1 MSEAVDMRGGD
12 SAVVPAETG
21 ARNMVSTVRKF
32 FAEPSVQRSIPTAAA
47 VIVVFLG
54 LLAYL
59 LLQQPERTTLYASLP
74 ENEKARIVDALK
86 NANIDVAL
94 DPSSGEVLVPT
105 GDFHRSRILLA
116 AQGLPAS
123 TPDGYKQLDDMPMGT
138 SRSVENM
145 RLKHSQEIELAR
157 SISEIDSIVSTRVHL
172 AIPEKS
178 VFVRNNPEP
187 TASVMVQMA
196 NGRVLGR
203 QQVDAI
209 VHLVSS
215 SVPGMPKQNVTI
227 IDQNGSLL
235 SQGTADAA
243 GRLSDSEL
251 EYRMR
256 LENIY
261 RMRIVSL
268 VTPIVGA
275 GNVNAQVNIDIDFT
289 RSELT
294 EEKVDP
300 QGNALRSEQ
309 VSSDET
315 TERRARGIPGAVANT
330 PPSEVELAEIEE
342 QAEGADGPSTRTR
355 STNEVRNY
363 EISRVVSTTQN
374 PSNQI
379 ARVFASVLVRDGEVL
394 NPETGQMETEPLSKE
409 KLDEIREL
417 VRNAIGI
424 DDARGDNLAVSSAPF
439 VATVEGE
446 RVEWFEQPWFKEV
459 SQQITTILILAIV
472 ALGVIRPLLNRIL
485 VPVSPGDPGLVIVGQ
500 SEDEEADA
508 VEVSEGESLEE
519 IKAKLRPKKQSISA
533 DLLDTA
539 NTYDDKVAVIRMI
552 VGEEAGRVSNVFKS
566 MMREEVSSE

>member
-1 MSEAVDMRGGD
+1 MSETVDMRGGEN
-12 SAVVPAETG
+12 AVVTKESGT
-21 ARNMVSTVRKF
+21 RNMVSTVRKF

-47 VIVVFLG
+47 ALVVFFG
-54 LLAYL
+54 LMAYL
-59 LLQQPERTTLYASLP
+59 FLQQPERTTLYASLP

-86 NANIDVAL
+86 NANVDVAL

-105 GDFHRSRILLA
+105 NDFHRSRILLA

-123 TPDGYKQLDDMPMGT
+123 MPDGYKQLDDMPMGT

-227 IDQNGSLL
+227 IDQNGTLL
-235 SQGTADAA
+235 SQGNSDLA

-261 RMRIVSL
+261 RTRIVSL

-275 GNVNAQVNIDIDFT
+275 GNVNAQVNLDIDFT

-309 VSSDET
+309 LSSDES
-315 TERRARGIPGAVANT
+315 TERRARGVPGAVANT
-330 PPSEVELAEIEE
+330 PPSEAELAQIEE
-342 QAEGADGPSTRTR
+342 QQEGGDGPSTR
-355 STNEVRNY
+355 SKSVNEVRNY
-363 EISRVVSTTQN
+363 EVSRVISTTHN
-374 PSNQI
+374 PSNKI
-379 ARVFASVLVRDGEVL
+379 ARVFASVLVRDSQAV
-394 NPETGQMETEPLSKE
+394 NPETGLMETEPLAQE

-424 DDARGDNLAVSSAPF
+424 DDERGDNLTISSAPF
-439 VATVEGE
+439 VAAVEGE
-446 RVEWFEQPWFKEV
+446 RVEWYEQPWFNEV
-459 SQQITTILILAIV
+459 SQQISTILILAIV

-485 VPVSPGDPGLVIVGQ
+485 VPVSTGDPGLVVVGEQ
-500 SEDEEADA
+500 KEESES
-508 VEVSEGESLEE
+508 VEVSEGESLED
-519 IKAKLRPKKQSISA
+519 IKAKLKPKKQSISA
-533 DLLDTA
+533 DMLDTA
-539 NTYDDKVAVIRMI
+539 NTYDDKVAVIRLI
-552 VGEEAGRVSNVFKS
+552 VGEESGRVSNVFRS
-566 MMREEVSSE
+566 MMRSEVSSE

>member
-1 MSEAVDMRGGD
+1 MSETVDMRSGEN
-12 SAVVPAETG
+12 AVVTAEGG
-21 ARNMVSTVRKF
+21 ARNMLSTVRKF

-47 VIVVFLG
+47 ALVVFFG
-54 LLAYL
+54 LMAYL
-59 LLQQPERTTLYASLP
+59 FLQQPERTTLYASLP

-86 NANIDVAL
+86 NASVDVAL

-105 GDFHRSRILLA
+105 NDFHRSRILLA

-123 TPDGYKQLDDMPMGT
+123 MPDGYKQLEDMPMGT

-145 RLKHSQEIELAR
+145 RLKQSQEIELAR
-157 SISEIDSIVSTRVHL
+157 SITEIESIVSTRVHL

-178 VFVRNNPEP
+178 VFVRSNPEP

-235 SQGTADAA
+235 SQGNSDVA

-275 GNVNAQVNIDIDFT
+275 GNVNAQVNLDIDFT

-309 VSSDET
+309 LSSDES

-330 PPSEVELAEIEE
+330 PPSETELADIQE
-342 QAEGADGPSTRTR
+342 QQEGGDGPSTRTK

-363 EISRVVSTTQN
+363 EVSRVISTTQN

-379 ARVFASVLVRDGEVL
+379 ARVFASVLVSDQEIV
-394 NPETGQMETEPLSKE
+394 NPETGVAETQPLPQE

-424 DDARGDNLAVSSAPF
+424 DDERGDNLTVSSAPF
-439 VATVEGE
+439 VGAVAGE
-446 RVEWFEQPWFKEV
+446 RVEWYEQPWFEDV
-459 SQQITTILILAIV
+459 SQQIFTILTLAIV

-485 VPVSPGDPGLVIVGQ
+485 VPVSAGEPGLMVVGEPQ
-500 SEDEEADA
+500 DESES
-508 VEVSEGESLEE
+508 VEVSEGESLED
-519 IKAKLRPKKQSISA
+519 IKAKLKPKKQSISA
-533 DLLDTA
+533 DMLDTA
-539 NTYDDKVAVIRMI
+539 NSYDDKVAVIRLI
-552 VGEEAGRVSNVFKS
+552 VGEESGRVSNVFRA
-566 MMREEVSSE
+566 MMRSETTNE

>member
-1 MSEAVDMRGGD
+1 MSETVDMRG
-12 SAVVPAETG
+12 SENAVVAADGG
-21 ARNMVSTVRKF
+21 ARNMLSTVRKF

-47 VIVVFLG
+47 ALVVFFG
-54 LLAYL
+54 LMAYL
-59 LLQQPERTTLYASLP
+59 FLQQPERTTLYASLP

-86 NANIDVAL
+86 NANVDVAL

-105 GDFHRSRILLA
+105 NDFHRSRILLA

-123 TPDGYKQLDDMPMGT
+123 MPDGYKQLEDMPMGT

-235 SQGTADAA
+235 SQGNSGVA

-275 GNVNAQVNIDIDFT
+275 GNVNAQVNLDIDFT

-309 VSSDET
+309 LSSDET

-330 PPSEVELAEIEE
+330 PPSETELAQIEE
-342 QAEGADGPSTRTR
+342 QQEGADGPSTRTK
-355 STNEVRNY
+355 SSNEVRNY
-363 EISRVVSTTQN
+363 EVSRVISTTQN
-374 PSNQI
+374 PSSQI
-379 ARVFASVLVRDGEVL
+379 ARVFASVLVSDQEIV
-394 NPETGQMETEPLSKE
+394 NPETGVTETQPLPQE

-424 DDARGDNLAVSSAPF
+424 DDERGDNLTVSSAPF
-439 VATVEGE
+439 VGAVVGE
-446 RVEWFEQPWFKEV
+446 RVEWYEQPWFEDV
-459 SQQITTILILAIV
+459 SQQIFTILTLAIV

-485 VPVSPGDPGLVIVGQ
+485 VPVSAGEPGLMVVGEP
-500 SEDEEADA
+500 EDESES
-508 VEVSEGESLEE
+508 VEVSEGESLED
-519 IKAKLRPKKQSISA
+519 IKAKLKPKKQSISA
-533 DLLDTA
+533 DMLDTA
-539 NTYDDKVAVIRMI
+539 NSYDDKVAVIRLI
-552 VGEEAGRVSNVFKS
+552 VGEESGRVSNVFRA
-566 MMREEVSSE
+566 MMQSDTNNE

>member
-1 MSEAVDMRGGD
+1 M
-12 SAVVPAETG
+12 
-21 ARNMVSTVRKF
+21 
-32 FAEPSVQRSIPTAAA
+32 PT
-47 VIVVFLG
+47 
-54 LLAYL
+54 
-59 LLQQPERTTLYASLP
+59 
-74 ENEKARIVDALK
+74 N
-86 NANIDVAL
+86 
-94 DPSSGEVLVPT
+94 
-105 GDFHRSRILLA
+105 DFHRSRILLA

-123 TPDGYKQLDDMPMGT
+123 MPDGYKQLEDMPMGT

-157 SISEIDSIVSTRVHL
+157 SISEIGSIVSTRVHL

-235 SQGTADAA
+235 SQGSSDVA

-275 GNVNAQVNIDIDFT
+275 GNVNAQVNLDIDFT

-309 VSSDET
+309 LSSDET
-315 TERRARGIPGAVANT
+315 TERRARGSRRGCQYAAVGNRIGRN
-330 PPSEVELAEIEE
+330 SG
-342 QAEGADGPSTRTR
+342 QQEGGDGPSTRSK

-363 EISRVVSTTQN
+363 EVSRVISTTQN
-374 PSNQI
+374 PFQSDCAGLCI
-379 ARVFASVLVRDGEVL
+379 GSGE
-394 NPETGQMETEPLSKE
+394 
-409 KLDEIREL
+409 
-417 VRNAIGI
+417 
-424 DDARGDNLAVSSAPF
+424 
-439 VATVEGE
+439 
-446 RVEWFEQPWFKEV
+446 
-459 SQQITTILILAIV
+459 
-472 ALGVIRPLLNRIL
+472 
-485 VPVSPGDPGLVIVGQ
+485 
-500 SEDEEADA
+500 
-508 VEVSEGESLEE
+508 
-519 IKAKLRPKKQSISA
+519 
-533 DLLDTA
+533 
-539 NTYDDKVAVIRMI
+539 
-552 VGEEAGRVSNVFKS
+552 
-566 MMREEVSSE
+566 

>member
-1 MSEAVDMRGGD
+1 MSETVDMRGGEN
-12 SAVVPAETG
+12 AVVTTESGT
-21 ARNMVSTVRKF
+21 RNMVSTVRKF

-47 VIVVFLG
+47 ALVVFFG
-54 LLAYL
+54 LMAYL
-59 LLQQPERTTLYASLP
+59 FLQQPERTTLYASLP
-74 ENEKARIVDALK
+74 ESEKARIVDALK
-86 NANIDVAL
+86 NANVDVAL

-105 GDFHRSRILLA
+105 NDFHRSRILLA

-123 TPDGYKQLDDMPMGT
+123 MPDGYKQLDDMPMGT

-227 IDQNGSLL
+227 IDQNGTLL
-235 SQGTADAA
+235 SQGSSDLA

-261 RMRIVSL
+261 RTRIVSL

-275 GNVNAQVNIDIDFT
+275 GNVNAQVNLDIDFT

-309 VSSDET
+309 LSSDET
-315 TERRARGIPGAVANT
+315 TERRARGVPGAVANT
-330 PPSEVELAEIEE
+330 PPSEAELAQIEE
-342 QAEGADGPSTRTR
+342 QQEGGDGPSTR
-355 STNEVRNY
+355 SKSVNEVRNY
-363 EISRVVSTTQN
+363 EVSRVISTTQN

-379 ARVFASVLVRDGEVL
+379 ARVFASVLVRDSEAV
-394 NPETGQMETEPLSKE
+394 NPETGLMETEPLAQE

-424 DDARGDNLAVSSAPF
+424 DDERGDNLTVSSAPF
-439 VATVEGE
+439 VAAVEGE
-446 RVEWFEQPWFKEV
+446 RVEWYEQPWFNEV
-459 SQQITTILILAIV
+459 TQQISTILILAIV

-485 VPVSPGDPGLVIVGQ
+485 VPVSAGDPGLVVVGEQ
-500 SEDEEADA
+500 QDESES
-508 VEVSEGESLEE
+508 VEVNEGESLED
-519 IKAKLRPKKQSISA
+519 IKAKLKPKKQSISA
-533 DLLDTA
+533 DMLDTA
-539 NTYDDKVAVIRMI
+539 NTYDDKVAIIRLI
-552 VGEEAGRVSNVFKS
+552 VGEESGRVSNVFRS
-566 MMREEVSSE
+566 MMRSEVSSE

>member
-1 MSEAVDMRGGD
+1 MSETVDMRSGEN
-12 SAVVPAETG
+12 AVVTAEGG
-21 ARNMVSTVRKF
+21 ARNMLSTVRKF

-47 VIVVFLG
+47 ALVVFFG
-54 LLAYL
+54 LMAYL
-59 LLQQPERTTLYASLP
+59 FLQQPERTTLYASLP

-86 NANIDVAL
+86 NASVDVAL

-105 GDFHRSRILLA
+105 NDFHRSRILLA

-123 TPDGYKQLDDMPMGT
+123 MPDGYKQLEDMPMGT

-145 RLKHSQEIELAR
+145 RLKQSQEIELAR
-157 SISEIDSIVSTRVHL
+157 SITEIDSIVSTRVHL

-178 VFVRNNPEP
+178 VFVRSNPEP

-235 SQGTADAA
+235 SQGNSDVA

-275 GNVNAQVNIDIDFT
+275 GNVNAQVNLDIDFT

-309 VSSDET
+309 LSSDES

-330 PPSEVELAEIEE
+330 PPSETELADIQE
-342 QAEGADGPSTRTR
+342 QQEGGDGPSTRTK

-363 EISRVVSTTQN
+363 EVSRVISTTQN

-379 ARVFASVLVRDGEVL
+379 ARVFASVLVSDQEIV
-394 NPETGQMETEPLSKE
+394 NPETGAAETQPLPQE

-424 DDARGDNLAVSSAPF
+424 DDERGDNLTVSSAPF
-439 VATVEGE
+439 VGAVAGE
-446 RVEWFEQPWFKEV
+446 RVEWYEQPWFEDV
-459 SQQITTILILAIV
+459 SQQIFTILTLAIV

-485 VPVSPGDPGLVIVGQ
+485 VPVSAGEPGLMVVGEPQ
-500 SEDEEADA
+500 DESES
-508 VEVSEGESLEE
+508 VEVSEGESLED
-519 IKAKLRPKKQSISA
+519 IKAKLKPKKQSISA
-533 DLLDTA
+533 DMLDTA
-539 NTYDDKVAVIRMI
+539 NSYDDKVAVIRLI
-552 VGEEAGRVSNVFKS
+552 VGEESGRVSNVFRA
-566 MMREEVSSE
+566 MMRSETTNE

>member
-1 MSEAVDMRGGD
+1 MSETVDMRGGEN
-12 SAVVPAETG
+12 AVVTAEGG
-21 ARNMVSTVRKF
+21 ARNMLSTVRKF

-47 VIVVFLG
+47 ALLVFFG
-54 LLAYL
+54 LMAYL
-59 LLQQPERTTLYASLP
+59 FLQQPERTTLYASLP

-86 NANIDVAL
+86 NANVDVAL

-105 GDFHRSRILLA
+105 NDFHRSRILLA

-123 TPDGYKQLDDMPMGT
+123 MPDGYKQLEDMPMGT

-235 SQGTADAA
+235 SQGNSDVA

-275 GNVNAQVNIDIDFT
+275 GNVNAQVNLDIDFT

-309 VSSDET
+309 LSSDET

-330 PPSEVELAEIEE
+330 PPSETELAQIEE
-342 QAEGADGPSTRTR
+342 QQEGADGPSTRTK
-355 STNEVRNY
+355 SSNEVRNY
-363 EISRVVSTTQN
+363 EVSRVISTTQN

-379 ARVFASVLVRDGEVL
+379 ARVFASVLVSDQEIV
-394 NPETGQMETEPLSKE
+394 NPETGVTETQPLPQE

-424 DDARGDNLAVSSAPF
+424 DDERGDNLTVSSAPF
-439 VATVEGE
+439 VGAVVGE
-446 RVEWFEQPWFKEV
+446 RVEWYEQPWFEDV
-459 SQQITTILILAIV
+459 SQQIFTILTLAIV

-485 VPVSPGDPGLVIVGQ
+485 VPVSAGEPGLMVVGEP
-500 SEDEEADA
+500 EDESES
-508 VEVSEGESLEE
+508 VEVSEGESLED
-519 IKAKLRPKKQSISA
+519 IKAKLKPKKQSISA
-533 DLLDTA
+533 DMLDTA
-539 NTYDDKVAVIRMI
+539 NSYDDKVAVIRLI
-552 VGEEAGRVSNVFKS
+552 VGEESGRVSNVFRA
-566 MMREEVSSE
+566 MMQSDANNE

>member
-1 MSEAVDMRGGD
+1 MSETVDMRRGEN
-12 SAVVPAETG
+12 AVVTAEGG
-21 ARNMVSTVRKF
+21 ARNMLSTVRKF

-47 VIVVFLG
+47 ALVVFFG
-54 LLAYL
+54 LMAYL
-59 LLQQPERTTLYASLP
+59 FLQQPERTTLYASLP

-86 NANIDVAL
+86 NANVDVAL

-105 GDFHRSRILLA
+105 NDFHRSRILLA

-123 TPDGYKQLDDMPMGT
+123 MPDGYKQLEDMPMGT

-145 RLKHSQEIELAR
+145 RLKQSQEIELAR
-157 SISEIDSIVSTRVHL
+157 SITEIESIVSTRVHL

-178 VFVRNNPEP
+178 VFVRSNPEP

-235 SQGTADAA
+235 SQGNSDVA

-275 GNVNAQVNIDIDFT
+275 GNVNAQVNLDIDFT

-309 VSSDET
+309 LSSDET
-315 TERRARGIPGAVANT
+315 TERRARGVPGAVANT
-330 PPSEVELAEIEE
+330 PPSETELAQIEE
-342 QAEGADGPSTRTR
+342 QQEDSDGPSTLTK

-363 EISRVVSTTQN
+363 EVSRVISTTQN

-379 ARVFASVLVRDGEVL
+379 ARVFASVLVSDQEIV
-394 NPETGQMETEPLSKE
+394 NPETGVTETQPLPQE

-424 DDARGDNLAVSSAPF
+424 DDERGDNLTVSSAPF
-439 VATVEGE
+439 VDAVVGE
-446 RVEWFEQPWFKEV
+446 RVEWYEQPWFEDV
-459 SQQITTILILAIV
+459 SQQIFTILTLAIV

-485 VPVSPGDPGLVIVGQ
+485 VPVSAGEPGLMVVGEP
-500 SEDEEADA
+500 EDESES
-508 VEVSEGESLEE
+508 VEVSEGESLED
-519 IKAKLRPKKQSISA
+519 IKAKLKPKKQSISA
-533 DLLDTA
+533 DMLDTA
-539 NTYDDKVAVIRMI
+539 NSYDDKVAVIRLI
-552 VGEEAGRVSNVFKS
+552 VGEESGRVSNVFRA
-566 MMREEVSSE
+566 MMQSETTNE

>member
-1 MSEAVDMRGGD
+1 MSETVDMRGGEN
-12 SAVVPAETG
+12 AVVTAEGG
-21 ARNMVSTVRKF
+21 ARNMLSTVRKF

-47 VIVVFLG
+47 ALLVFFG
-54 LLAYL
+54 LMAYL
-59 LLQQPERTTLYASLP
+59 FLQQPERTTLYASLP

-86 NANIDVAL
+86 NANVDVAL

-105 GDFHRSRILLA
+105 NDFHRSRILLA

-123 TPDGYKQLDDMPMGT
+123 MPDGYKQLEDMPMGT

-235 SQGTADAA
+235 SQGNSDVA

-275 GNVNAQVNIDIDFT
+275 GNVNAQVNLDIDFT

-309 VSSDET
+309 LSSDET
-315 TERRARGIPGAVANT
+315 TERRSRGIPGAVANT
-330 PPSEVELAEIEE
+330 PPSDTELAQIEE
-342 QAEGADGPSTRTR
+342 QQEGGDGPSTRTK

-363 EISRVVSTTQN
+363 EVSRVISTTQN

-379 ARVFASVLVRDGEVL
+379 ARVFASVLVSDQEIV
-394 NPETGQMETEPLSKE
+394 NPETGVTETQPLPQE

-424 DDARGDNLAVSSAPF
+424 DDERGDNLTVSSAPF
-439 VATVEGE
+439 VGAVVGE
-446 RVEWFEQPWFKEV
+446 RVEWYEQPWFEDV
-459 SQQITTILILAIV
+459 SQQIFTILTLAIV

-485 VPVSPGDPGLVIVGQ
+485 VPVSAGEPGLMVVGEP
-500 SEDEEADA
+500 EDESES
-508 VEVSEGESLEE
+508 VEVSEGESLED
-519 IKAKLRPKKQSISA
+519 IKAKLKPKKQSISA
-533 DLLDTA
+533 DMLDTA
-539 NTYDDKVAVIRMI
+539 NSYDDKVAVIRLI
-552 VGEEAGRVSNVFKS
+552 VGEESGRVSNVFRA
-566 MMREEVSSE
+566 MMQSETTNE

>member
-1 MSEAVDMRGGD
+1 MSETVDMRGGEN
-12 SAVVPAETG
+12 AVVTAEGG
-21 ARNMVSTVRKF
+21 ARNMLSTVRKF

-47 VIVVFLG
+47 ALLVFFG
-54 LLAYL
+54 LMAYL
-59 LLQQPERTTLYASLP
+59 FLQQPERTTLYASLP

-86 NANIDVAL
+86 NANVDVAL

-105 GDFHRSRILLA
+105 NDFHRSRILLA

-123 TPDGYKQLDDMPMGT
+123 MPDGYKQLEDMPMGT

-235 SQGTADAA
+235 SQGNSDVA

-275 GNVNAQVNIDIDFT
+275 GNVNAQVNLDIDFT

-309 VSSDET
+309 LSSDET

-330 PPSEVELAEIEE
+330 PPSETELAQIEE
-342 QAEGADGPSTRTR
+342 QQEGGDGPSTRTK

-363 EISRVVSTTQN
+363 EVSRVISTTQN

-379 ARVFASVLVRDGEVL
+379 ARVFASVLVSDQEIV
-394 NPETGQMETEPLSKE
+394 NPETGVTETQPLPQE

-424 DDARGDNLAVSSAPF
+424 DDERGDNLTVSSAPF
-439 VATVEGE
+439 VGAVVGE
-446 RVEWFEQPWFKEV
+446 RVEWYEQPWFEDV
-459 SQQITTILILAIV
+459 SQQIFTILTLAIV

-485 VPVSPGDPGLVIVGQ
+485 VPVSAGEPGLMVVGEP
-500 SEDEEADA
+500 EDESES
-508 VEVSEGESLEE
+508 VEVSEGESLED
-519 IKAKLRPKKQSISA
+519 IKAKLKPKKQSISA
-533 DLLDTA
+533 DMLDTA
-539 NTYDDKVAVIRMI
+539 NSYDDKVAVIRLI
-552 VGEEAGRVSNVFKS
+552 VGEESGRVSNVFRA
-566 MMREEVSSE
+566 MMQSETTNE

>member
-1 MSEAVDMRGGD
+1 MSETVDMRG
-12 SAVVPAETG
+12 SENAVVAADGG
-21 ARNMVSTVRKF
+21 ARNMLSTVRKF

-47 VIVVFLG
+47 ALVVFFG
-54 LLAYL
+54 LMAYL
-59 LLQQPERTTLYASLP
+59 FLQQPERTTLYASLP

-86 NANIDVAL
+86 NANVDVAL

-105 GDFHRSRILLA
+105 NDFHRSRILLA

-123 TPDGYKQLDDMPMGT
+123 MPDGYKQLEDMPMGT

-235 SQGTADAA
+235 SQGNSGVA

-275 GNVNAQVNIDIDFT
+275 GNVNAQVNLDIDFT

-309 VSSDET
+309 LSSDET

-330 PPSEVELAEIEE
+330 PPSETELAQIEE
-342 QAEGADGPSTRTR
+342 QQEGADGPSTRTK
-355 STNEVRNY
+355 SSNEVRNY
-363 EISRVVSTTQN
+363 EVSRVISTTQN
-374 PSNQI
+374 PSSQI
-379 ARVFASVLVRDGEVL
+379 ARVFASVLVSDQEIV
-394 NPETGQMETEPLSKE
+394 NPETGVTETQPLPQE

-424 DDARGDNLAVSSAPF
+424 DDERGDNLTVSSAPF
-439 VATVEGE
+439 VGAVVGE
-446 RVEWFEQPWFKEV
+446 RVEWYEQPWFEDV
-459 SQQITTILILAIV
+459 SQQIFTILTLAIV

-485 VPVSPGDPGLVIVGQ
+485 VPVSAGEPGLMVVGEP
-500 SEDEEADA
+500 EDESES
-508 VEVSEGESLEE
+508 VEVSEGESLED
-519 IKAKLRPKKQSISA
+519 IKAKLKPKKQSISA
-533 DLLDTA
+533 DMLDTA
-539 NTYDDKVAVIRMI
+539 NSYDDKVAVIRLI
-552 VGEEAGRVSNVFKS
+552 VGEESGRVSNVFRA
-566 MMREEVSSE
+566 MMQSDANNE

>member
-1 MSEAVDMRGGD
+1 MSETVDMRSGEN
-12 SAVVPAETG
+12 AVVTAAGG
-21 ARNMVSTVRKF
+21 ARNMLSTVRKF

-47 VIVVFLG
+47 ALAVFFG
-54 LLAYL
+54 LMAYL
-59 LLQQPERTTLYASLP
+59 FLQQPERTTLYASLP

-86 NANIDVAL
+86 NASVDVAL

-105 GDFHRSRILLA
+105 NDFHRSRILLA

-123 TPDGYKQLDDMPMGT
+123 IPDGYKQLEDMPMGT

-145 RLKHSQEIELAR
+145 RLKQSQEIELAR
-157 SISEIDSIVSTRVHL
+157 SITEIDSIVSTRVHL

-178 VFVRNNPEP
+178 VFVRSNPEP

-235 SQGTADAA
+235 SQGNSDVA
-243 GRLSDSEL
+243 GRLSDGEL

-275 GNVNAQVNIDIDFT
+275 GNVNAQVNLDIDFT

-309 VSSDET
+309 LSSDET

-330 PPSEVELAEIEE
+330 PPSETELADIQE
-342 QAEGADGPSTRTR
+342 QQEGGDGPSARTK

-363 EISRVVSTTQN
+363 EVSRVISTTQN

-379 ARVFASVLVRDGEVL
+379 ARVFASVLVSDQEIV
-394 NPETGQMETEPLSKE
+394 NPETGVTETQPLPQE

-424 DDARGDNLAVSSAPF
+424 DDERGDNLTVSSAPF
-439 VATVEGE
+439 VGAVAGE
-446 RVEWFEQPWFKEV
+446 RVEWYEQPWFEDV
-459 SQQITTILILAIV
+459 SQQIFTILTLAIV

-485 VPVSPGDPGLVIVGQ
+485 VPVSAGEPGLMVVGEP
-500 SEDEEADA
+500 EDESES
-508 VEVSEGESLEE
+508 VEVSEGESLED
-519 IKAKLRPKKQSISA
+519 IKAKLKPKKQSISA
-533 DLLDTA
+533 DMLDTA
-539 NTYDDKVAVIRMI
+539 NSYDDKVAVIRLI
-552 VGEEAGRVSNVFKS
+552 VGEESGRVSNVFRA
-566 MMREEVSSE
+566 MMRSETTNE

>member
-1 MSEAVDMRGGD
+1 MSETVDMRGGEN
-12 SAVVPAETG
+12 AVVTTESGT
-21 ARNMVSTVRKF
+21 RNMVSTVRKF

-47 VIVVFLG
+47 ALVVFFG
-54 LLAYL
+54 LMAYL
-59 LLQQPERTTLYASLP
+59 FLQQPDRTTLYASLP
-74 ENEKARIVDALK
+74 ESEKARIVDALK
-86 NANIDVAL
+86 NANVDVAL

-105 GDFHRSRILLA
+105 NDFHRSRILLA

-123 TPDGYKQLDDMPMGT
+123 MPDGYKQLDDMPMGT

-227 IDQNGSLL
+227 IDQNGTLL
-235 SQGTADAA
+235 SQGSSDLA

-261 RMRIVSL
+261 RTRIVSL

-275 GNVNAQVNIDIDFT
+275 GNVNAQVNLDIDFT

-300 QGNALRSEQ
+300 QGNVLRSEQ
-309 VSSDET
+309 LSSDET
-315 TERRARGIPGAVANT
+315 TERRARGVPGAVANT
-330 PPSEVELAEIEE
+330 PPSEAELAQIEE
-342 QAEGADGPSTRTR
+342 QQEGGDGPSTR
-355 STNEVRNY
+355 SKSVNEVRNY
-363 EISRVVSTTQN
+363 EVSRVISTTQN

-379 ARVFASVLVRDGEVL
+379 ARVFASVLVRDSEAV
-394 NPETGQMETEPLSKE
+394 NPETGLMETEPLAQE

-424 DDARGDNLAVSSAPF
+424 DDERGDNLTVSSAPF
-439 VATVEGE
+439 VAAVEGE
-446 RVEWFEQPWFKEV
+446 RVEWYEQPWFNEV
-459 SQQITTILILAIV
+459 SQQISTILILAIV

-485 VPVSPGDPGLVIVGQ
+485 VPVSAGDPGLVVVGEQ
-500 SEDEEADA
+500 QDESES
-508 VEVSEGESLEE
+508 VEVNEGESLED
-519 IKAKLRPKKQSISA
+519 IKAKLKPKKQSISA
-533 DLLDTA
+533 DMLDTA
-539 NTYDDKVAVIRMI
+539 NTYDDKVAIIRLI
-552 VGEEAGRVSNVFKS
+552 VGEESGRVSNVFRS
-566 MMREEVSSE
+566 MMRSEVTSE

>member
-1 MSEAVDMRGGD
+1 MSETVDMRSGEN
-12 SAVVPAETG
+12 AVVTAEGG
-21 ARNMVSTVRKF
+21 ARNMLSTVRKF
-32 FAEPSVQRSIPTAAA
+32 FDEPSVQRSIPTAAA
-47 VIVVFLG
+47 ALVVFFG
-54 LLAYL
+54 LMAYL
-59 LLQQPERTTLYASLP
+59 FLQQPERTTLYASLP

-86 NANIDVAL
+86 NASVDVAL

-105 GDFHRSRILLA
+105 NDFHRSRILLA

-123 TPDGYKQLDDMPMGT
+123 MPDGYKQLEDMPMGT

-145 RLKHSQEIELAR
+145 RLKQSQEIELAR
-157 SISEIDSIVSTRVHL
+157 SITEIDSIVSTRVHL

-178 VFVRNNPEP
+178 VFVRSNPEP

-235 SQGTADAA
+235 SQGNSDVA

-275 GNVNAQVNIDIDFT
+275 GNVNAQVNLDIDFT

-309 VSSDET
+309 LSSDET

-330 PPSEVELAEIEE
+330 PPSETELADIQE
-342 QAEGADGPSTRTR
+342 QQEGGDGPSTRTK

-363 EISRVVSTTQN
+363 EVSRVISTTQN

-379 ARVFASVLVRDGEVL
+379 ARVFASVLVSDQEIV
-394 NPETGQMETEPLSKE
+394 NPETGLAETQPLPQE

-424 DDARGDNLAVSSAPF
+424 DDERGDNLTVSSAPF
-439 VATVEGE
+439 VGAVAGE
-446 RVEWFEQPWFKEV
+446 RVEWYEQPWFEDV
-459 SQQITTILILAIV
+459 SQQIFTILTLAIV

-485 VPVSPGDPGLVIVGQ
+485 VPVSAGEPGLMVVGEPQ
-500 SEDEEADA
+500 DESES
-508 VEVSEGESLEE
+508 VEVSEGESLED
-519 IKAKLRPKKQSISA
+519 IKAKLKPKKQSISA
-533 DLLDTA
+533 DMLDTA
-539 NTYDDKVAVIRMI
+539 NSYDDKVAVIRLI
-552 VGEEAGRVSNVFKS
+552 VGEESGRVSNVFRA
-566 MMREEVSSE
+566 MMRSETTNE

>member
-1 MSEAVDMRGGD
+1 MSETVDMRGGEN
-12 SAVVPAETG
+12 AVVTTESGT
-21 ARNMVSTVRKF
+21 RNMVSTVRKF

-47 VIVVFLG
+47 ALVVFFG
-54 LLAYL
+54 LMAYL
-59 LLQQPERTTLYASLP
+59 FLQQPDRTTLYASLP
-74 ENEKARIVDALK
+74 ESEKARIVDALK
-86 NANIDVAL
+86 NANVDVAL

-105 GDFHRSRILLA
+105 NDFHRSRILLA

-123 TPDGYKQLDDMPMGT
+123 MPDGYKQLDDMPMGT

-227 IDQNGSLL
+227 IDQNGTLL
-235 SQGTADAA
+235 SQGSSDLA

-261 RMRIVSL
+261 RTRIVSL

-275 GNVNAQVNIDIDFT
+275 GNVNAQVNLDIDFT

-309 VSSDET
+309 LSSDET
-315 TERRARGIPGAVANT
+315 TERRARGVPGAVANT
-330 PPSEVELAEIEE
+330 PPSEAELAQIEE
-342 QAEGADGPSTRTR
+342 QQEGGDGPSTR
-355 STNEVRNY
+355 SKSVNEVRNY
-363 EISRVVSTTQN
+363 EVSRVISTTQN

-379 ARVFASVLVRDGEVL
+379 ARVFASVLVRDSEAV
-394 NPETGQMETEPLSKE
+394 NPETGLMETEPLAQE

-424 DDARGDNLAVSSAPF
+424 DDERGDNLTVSSAPF
-439 VATVEGE
+439 VAAVEGE
-446 RVEWFEQPWFKEV
+446 RVEWYEQPWFNEV
-459 SQQITTILILAIV
+459 SQQISTILILAIV

-485 VPVSPGDPGLVIVGQ
+485 VPVSAGDPGLVVVGEQ
-500 SEDEEADA
+500 QDESES
-508 VEVSEGESLEE
+508 VEVNEGESLED
-519 IKAKLRPKKQSISA
+519 IKAKLKPKKQSISA
-533 DLLDTA
+533 DMLDTA
-539 NTYDDKVAVIRMI
+539 NTYDDKVAVIRLI
-552 VGEEAGRVSNVFKS
+552 VGEESGRVSNVFRS
-566 MMREEVSSE
+566 MMRSEVNSE

>member
-1 MSEAVDMRGGD
+1 MSETVDMRGGEN
-12 SAVVPAETG
+12 AVVTTESGT
-21 ARNMVSTVRKF
+21 RNMVSTVRKF

-47 VIVVFLG
+47 ALVVFFG
-54 LLAYL
+54 LMAYL
-59 LLQQPERTTLYASLP
+59 FLQQPDRTTLYASLP
-74 ENEKARIVDALK
+74 ESEKARIVDALK
-86 NANIDVAL
+86 NANVDVAL

-105 GDFHRSRILLA
+105 NDFHRSRILLA

-123 TPDGYKQLDDMPMGT
+123 MPDGYKQLDDMPMGT

-227 IDQNGSLL
+227 IDQNGTLL
-235 SQGTADAA
+235 SQGSSDLA

-261 RMRIVSL
+261 RTRIVSL

-275 GNVNAQVNIDIDFT
+275 GNVNAQVNLDIDFT

-309 VSSDET
+309 LSSDET
-315 TERRARGIPGAVANT
+315 TERRARGVPGAVANT
-330 PPSEVELAEIEE
+330 PPSEAELAQIEE
-342 QAEGADGPSTRTR
+342 QQEGGDGPSTR
-355 STNEVRNY
+355 SKSVNEVRNY
-363 EISRVVSTTQN
+363 EVSRVISTTQN

-379 ARVFASVLVRDGEVL
+379 ARVFASVLVRDSEAV
-394 NPETGQMETEPLSKE
+394 NPETGLMETEPLAQE

-424 DDARGDNLAVSSAPF
+424 DDERGDNLTVSSAPF
-439 VATVEGE
+439 VAAVEGE
-446 RVEWFEQPWFKEV
+446 RVEWYEQPWFNEV
-459 SQQITTILILAIV
+459 TQQISTILILAIV

-485 VPVSPGDPGLVIVGQ
+485 VPVSAGDPGLVVVGEQ
-500 SEDEEADA
+500 QDESES
-508 VEVSEGESLEE
+508 VEVNEGESLED
-519 IKAKLRPKKQSISA
+519 IKAKLKPKKQSISA
-533 DLLDTA
+533 DMLDTA
-539 NTYDDKVAVIRMI
+539 NTYDDKVAIIRLI
-552 VGEEAGRVSNVFKS
+552 VGEESGRVSNVFRS
-566 MMREEVSSE
+566 MMRTEVNSE

>member
-1 MSEAVDMRGGD
+1 MSETVDMRGGEN
-12 SAVVPAETG
+12 AVVTAEGG
-21 ARNMVSTVRKF
+21 ARNMVSTVRRF
-32 FAEPSVQRSIPTAAA
+32 FEEPSVQRSIPTAAA
-47 VIVVFLG
+47 ALVVFFG
-54 LLAYL
+54 LMAYL
-59 LLQQPERTTLYASLP
+59 FLQQPERTTLYASLP

-86 NANIDVAL
+86 NANVDVAL

-105 GDFHRSRILLA
+105 NDFHRSRILLA

-123 TPDGYKQLDDMPMGT
+123 MPDGYKQLEDMPMGT

-157 SISEIDSIVSTRVHL
+157 SISEIGSIVSTRVHL

-235 SQGTADAA
+235 SQGSSDVA

-275 GNVNAQVNIDIDFT
+275 GNVNAQVNLDIDFT

-309 VSSDET
+309 LSSDET
-315 TERRARGIPGAVANT
+315 TERRARGVPGAVANT
-330 PPSEVELAEIEE
+330 PPSETELAET
-342 QAEGADGPSTRTR
+342 QQQEGGDGPSTRSK

-363 EISRVVSTTQN
+363 EVSRVISTTQN

-379 ARVFASVLVRDGEVL
+379 ARVFASVLVSDQEIV
-394 NPETGQMETEPLSKE
+394 NPETGVAETQPLPQE

-424 DDARGDNLAVSSAPF
+424 DDERGDNLTVSSAPF
-439 VATVEGE
+439 VGAVEGE
-446 RVEWFEQPWFKEV
+446 RVEWYEQPWFEDV
-459 SQQITTILILAIV
+459 AQQIFTILTLAIV

-485 VPVSPGDPGLVIVGQ
+485 VPVSAGDPGLMVIGE
-500 SEDEEADA
+500 SEDDESDS
-508 VEVSEGESLEE
+508 VEVSEGESLED
-519 IKAKLRPKKQSISA
+519 IKAKLKPKKQAISA
-533 DLLDTA
+533 DMLDTA
-539 NTYDDKVAVIRMI
+539 NTYDDKVAIIRLI
-552 VGEEAGRVSNVFKS
+552 VGEESGRVSNVFRA
-566 MMREEVSSE
+566 MMQLETNND

>member
-1 MSEAVDMRGGD
+1 
-12 SAVVPAETG
+12 
-21 ARNMVSTVRKF
+21 
-32 FAEPSVQRSIPTAAA
+32 
-47 VIVVFLG
+47 
-54 LLAYL
+54 
-59 LLQQPERTTLYASLP
+59 
-74 ENEKARIVDALK
+74 
-86 NANIDVAL
+86 
-94 DPSSGEVLVPT
+94 
-105 GDFHRSRILLA
+105 
-116 AQGLPAS
+116 
-123 TPDGYKQLDDMPMGT
+123 MGT

-187 TASVMVQMA
+187 TASVMVQMT

-227 IDQNGSLL
+227 IDQNGTLL
-235 SQGTADAA
+235 SQGNSDLA

-261 RMRIVSL
+261 RTRIVSL

-275 GNVNAQVNIDIDFT
+275 GNVNAQVNLDIDFT

-309 VSSDET
+309 LSSDES
-315 TERRARGIPGAVANT
+315 TERRARGVPGAVANT
-330 PPSEVELAEIEE
+330 PPSEAELAQIEE
-342 QAEGADGPSTRTR
+342 QQEGDDGPSTR
-355 STNEVRNY
+355 SKSVNEVRNY
-363 EISRVVSTTQN
+363 EVSRVISTTHN
-374 PSNQI
+374 PSNKI
-379 ARVFASVLVRDGEVL
+379 ARVFASVLVRDSQAV
-394 NPETGQMETEPLSKE
+394 NPETGLMETEPLAQE

-424 DDARGDNLAVSSAPF
+424 DDERGDNLTISSAPF
-439 VATVEGE
+439 VAAVEGE
-446 RVEWFEQPWFKEV
+446 RVEWYEQPWFNEV
-459 SQQITTILILAIV
+459 SQQISTILILAIV

-485 VPVSPGDPGLVIVGQ
+485 VPVSAGDPGLVVVGEQ
-500 SEDEEADA
+500 QEESDS
-508 VEVSEGESLEE
+508 VEVSEGESLED
-519 IKAKLRPKKQSISA
+519 IKAKLKPKKQSISA
-533 DLLDTA
+533 DMLDTA
-539 NTYDDKVAVIRMI
+539 NTYDDKVAVIRLI
-552 VGEEAGRVSNVFKS
+552 VGEESGRVSNVFRS
-566 MMREEVSSE
+566 MMRSEVSSE

>member
-1 MSEAVDMRGGD
+1 MSETVDMRGGEN
-12 SAVVPAETG
+12 AVVATEGG
-21 ARNMVSTVRKF
+21 ARNMLSTVRKF

-47 VIVVFLG
+47 GLVVFFG
-54 LLAYL
+54 LMAYL
-59 LLQQPERTTLYASLP
+59 FLQQPERTTLYASLP

-86 NANIDVAL
+86 NANVDVAL

-105 GDFHRSRILLA
+105 NDFHRSRILLA

-123 TPDGYKQLDDMPMGT
+123 MPDGYKQLEDMPMGT

-235 SQGTADAA
+235 SQGNSGVA

-275 GNVNAQVNIDIDFT
+275 GNVNAQVNLDIDFT

-309 VSSDET
+309 LSSDET

-330 PPSEVELAEIEE
+330 PPSETELAQIEE
-342 QAEGADGPSTRTR
+342 QQEGADGPSTRTK
-355 STNEVRNY
+355 SSNEVRNY
-363 EISRVVSTTQN
+363 EVSRVISTTQN
-374 PSNQI
+374 PSSQI
-379 ARVFASVLVRDGEVL
+379 ARVFASVLVSDQEIV
-394 NPETGQMETEPLSKE
+394 NPETGVTETQPLPQE

-424 DDARGDNLAVSSAPF
+424 DDERGDNLTVSSAPF
-439 VATVEGE
+439 VGAVVGE
-446 RVEWFEQPWFKEV
+446 RVEWYEQPWFEDV
-459 SQQITTILILAIV
+459 SQQIFTILTLAIV

-485 VPVSPGDPGLVIVGQ
+485 VPVSAGEPGLMVVGEP
-500 SEDEEADA
+500 EDESES
-508 VEVSEGESLEE
+508 VEVSEGESLED
-519 IKAKLRPKKQSISA
+519 IKAKLKPKKQSISA
-533 DLLDTA
+533 DMLDTA
-539 NTYDDKVAVIRMI
+539 NSYDDKVAVIRLI
-552 VGEEAGRVSNVFKS
+552 VGEESGRVSNVFRA
-566 MMREEVSSE
+566 MMQSDANNE

>member
-1 MSEAVDMRGGD
+1 MSETVDMRGGEN
-12 SAVVPAETG
+12 AVVTAEGG
-21 ARNMVSTVRKF
+21 ARNMLSTVRKF

-47 VIVVFLG
+47 ALLVFFG
-54 LLAYL
+54 LMAYL
-59 LLQQPERTTLYASLP
+59 FLQQPERTTLYASLP

-86 NANIDVAL
+86 NANVDVAL

-105 GDFHRSRILLA
+105 NDFHRSRILLA

-123 TPDGYKQLDDMPMGT
+123 MPDGYKQLEDMPMGT

-227 IDQNGSLL
+227 IDQNGGLL
-235 SQGTADAA
+235 SQGTSDVA

-275 GNVNAQVNIDIDFT
+275 GNVNAQVNLDIDFT

-309 VSSDET
+309 LSSDET
-315 TERRARGIPGAVANT
+315 TERRARGVPGAVANT
-330 PPSEVELAEIEE
+330 PPSETELAQIEE
-342 QAEGADGPSTRTR
+342 QQEGSDGPSTRTK

-363 EISRVVSTTQN
+363 EVSRVISTTQN

-379 ARVFASVLVRDGEVL
+379 ARVFASVLVSDQEIM
-394 NPETGQMETEPLSKE
+394 NPETGVTETQPLPQE

-424 DDARGDNLAVSSAPF
+424 DDERGDNLTVSSAPF
-439 VATVEGE
+439 VGAVVGE
-446 RVEWFEQPWFKEV
+446 RVEWYEQPWFEDV
-459 SQQITTILILAIV
+459 SQQIFTILTLAIV

-485 VPVSPGDPGLVIVGQ
+485 VPVSAGEPGLMVVGEP
-500 SEDEEADA
+500 EDESES
-508 VEVSEGESLEE
+508 VEVSEGESLED
-519 IKAKLRPKKQSISA
+519 IKAKLKPKKQSISA
-533 DLLDTA
+533 DMLDTA
-539 NTYDDKVAVIRMI
+539 NSYDDKVAVIRLI
-552 VGEEAGRVSNVFKS
+552 VGEESGRVSNVFRA
-566 MMREEVSSE
+566 MMQSETTNE

>member
-1 MSEAVDMRGGD
+1 MSETVDMRG
-12 SAVVPAETG
+12 SENAVVAADGG
-21 ARNMVSTVRKF
+21 ARNMLSTVRKF
-32 FAEPSVQRSIPTAAA
+32 FAEPSVQRSIPAAA
-47 VIVVFLG
+47 AALVVFFG
-54 LLAYL
+54 LMAYL
-59 LLQQPERTTLYASLP
+59 FLQQPERTTLYASLP

-86 NANIDVAL
+86 NANVNVAL

-105 GDFHRSRILLA
+105 NDFHRSRILLA

-123 TPDGYKQLDDMPMGT
+123 MPDGYKQLEDMPMGT

-235 SQGTADAA
+235 SQGNSGVA

-275 GNVNAQVNIDIDFT
+275 GNVNAQVNLDIDFT

-309 VSSDET
+309 LSSDET

-330 PPSEVELAEIEE
+330 PPSETELAQIEE
-342 QAEGADGPSTRTR
+342 QQEGADGPSTRTK
-355 STNEVRNY
+355 SSNEVRNY
-363 EISRVVSTTQN
+363 EVSRVISTTQN
-374 PSNQI
+374 PSSQI
-379 ARVFASVLVRDGEVL
+379 ARVFASVLVSDQEIV
-394 NPETGQMETEPLSKE
+394 NPETGVTETQPLPQE

-424 DDARGDNLAVSSAPF
+424 DDERGDNLTVSSAPF
-439 VATVEGE
+439 VGAVVGE
-446 RVEWFEQPWFKEV
+446 RVEWYEQPWFEDV
-459 SQQITTILILAIV
+459 SQQIFTILTLAIV

-485 VPVSPGDPGLVIVGQ
+485 VPVSAGEPGLMVVGEP
-500 SEDEEADA
+500 EDESES
-508 VEVSEGESLEE
+508 VEVSEGESLED
-519 IKAKLRPKKQSISA
+519 IKAKLKPKKQSISA
-533 DLLDTA
+533 DMLDTA
-539 NTYDDKVAVIRMI
+539 NSYDDKVAVIRLI
-552 VGEEAGRVSNVFKS
+552 VGEESGRVSNVFRA
-566 MMREEVSSE
+566 MMQSDTNNE

>member
-1 MSEAVDMRGGD
+1 MSETVDMRGGEN
-12 SAVVPAETG
+12 AVVTTESGT
-21 ARNMVSTVRKF
+21 RNMVSTVRKF

-47 VIVVFLG
+47 ALVVFFG
-54 LLAYL
+54 LMAYL
-59 LLQQPERTTLYASLP
+59 FLQQPDRTTLYASLP
-74 ENEKARIVDALK
+74 ESEKARIVDALK
-86 NANIDVAL
+86 NANVDVAL

-105 GDFHRSRILLA
+105 NDFHRSRILLA

-123 TPDGYKQLDDMPMGT
+123 MPDGYKQLDDMPMGT

-227 IDQNGSLL
+227 IDQNGTLL
-235 SQGTADAA
+235 SQGSSDLA

-261 RMRIVSL
+261 RTRIVSL

-275 GNVNAQVNIDIDFT
+275 GNVNAQVNLDIDFT

-309 VSSDET
+309 LSSDET
-315 TERRARGIPGAVANT
+315 TERRARGVPGAVANT
-330 PPSEVELAEIEE
+330 PPSEAELAQIEE
-342 QAEGADGPSTRTR
+342 QQEGGDGPSTR
-355 STNEVRNY
+355 SKSVNEVRNY
-363 EISRVVSTTQN
+363 EVSRVISTTQN

-379 ARVFASVLVRDGEVL
+379 ARVFASVLVRDSEAV
-394 NPETGQMETEPLSKE
+394 NPETGLMETEPLAQE

-424 DDARGDNLAVSSAPF
+424 DDERGDNLTVSSAPF
-439 VATVEGE
+439 VAAVEGE
-446 RVEWFEQPWFKEV
+446 RVEWYEQPWFNEV
-459 SQQITTILILAIV
+459 TQQISTILILAIV

-485 VPVSPGDPGLVIVGQ
+485 VPVSAGDPGLVVVGEQ
-500 SEDEEADA
+500 QDERES
-508 VEVSEGESLEE
+508 VEVNEGESLED
-519 IKAKLRPKKQSISA
+519 IKAKLKPKKQSISA
-533 DLLDTA
+533 DMLDTA
-539 NTYDDKVAVIRMI
+539 NTYDDKVAIIRLI
-552 VGEEAGRVSNVFKS
+552 VGEESGRVSNVFRS
-566 MMREEVSSE
+566 MMRSEVTSE

>member
-1 MSEAVDMRGGD
+1 MSETVDMRG
-12 SAVVPAETG
+12 SENAVVAADGG
-21 ARNMVSTVRKF
+21 ARNMLSTVRKF

-47 VIVVFLG
+47 ALVVFFG
-54 LLAYL
+54 LMAYL
-59 LLQQPERTTLYASLP
+59 FLQQPERTTLYASLP

-86 NANIDVAL
+86 NANVDVAL

-105 GDFHRSRILLA
+105 NDFHRSRILLA

-123 TPDGYKQLDDMPMGT
+123 MPDGYKQLEDMPMGT

-235 SQGTADAA
+235 SQGNSGVA

-275 GNVNAQVNIDIDFT
+275 GNVNAQVNLDIDFT

-309 VSSDET
+309 LSSDET

-330 PPSEVELAEIEE
+330 PPSETELAQIEE
-342 QAEGADGPSTRTR
+342 QQEGADGPSTRTK
-355 STNEVRNY
+355 SSNEVRNY
-363 EISRVVSTTQN
+363 EVSRVISTTQN
-374 PSNQI
+374 PSSQI
-379 ARVFASVLVRDGEVL
+379 ARVFASVLVSDQEVV
-394 NPETGQMETEPLSKE
+394 NPETGVTETQPLPQE

-424 DDARGDNLAVSSAPF
+424 DDERGDNLTVSSAPF
-439 VATVEGE
+439 VGAVVGE
-446 RVEWFEQPWFKEV
+446 RVEWYEQPWFEDV
-459 SQQITTILILAIV
+459 SQQIFTILTLAIV

-485 VPVSPGDPGLVIVGQ
+485 VPVSAGEPGLMVVGEP
-500 SEDEEADA
+500 EDESES
-508 VEVSEGESLEE
+508 VEVSEGESLED
-519 IKAKLRPKKQSISA
+519 IKAKLKPKKQSISA
-533 DLLDTA
+533 DMLDTA
-539 NTYDDKVAVIRMI
+539 NSYDDKVAVIRLI
-552 VGEEAGRVSNVFKS
+552 VGEESGRVSNVFRA
-566 MMREEVSSE
+566 MMQSDTNNE

>member
-1 MSEAVDMRGGD
+1 MSETVDMRRGEN
-12 SAVVPAETG
+12 AVVTAEGG
-21 ARNMVSTVRKF
+21 ARNMLSTVRKF

-47 VIVVFLG
+47 ALVVFFG
-54 LLAYL
+54 LMAYL
-59 LLQQPERTTLYASLP
+59 FLQQPERTTLYASLP

-86 NANIDVAL
+86 NANVDVAL

-105 GDFHRSRILLA
+105 NDFHRSRILLA

-123 TPDGYKQLDDMPMGT
+123 MPDGYKQLEDMPMGT

-145 RLKHSQEIELAR
+145 RLKQSQEIELAR
-157 SISEIDSIVSTRVHL
+157 SITEIESIVSTRVHL

-178 VFVRNNPEP
+178 VFVRSNPEP

-235 SQGTADAA
+235 SQGNSDVA

-275 GNVNAQVNIDIDFT
+275 GNVNAQVNLDIDFT

-309 VSSDET
+309 LSSDET
-315 TERRARGIPGAVANT
+315 TERRARGVPGAVANT
-330 PPSEVELAEIEE
+330 PPSETELAQIEE
-342 QAEGADGPSTRTR
+342 QQEDSDGPSTLTK

-363 EISRVVSTTQN
+363 EVSRVISTTQN

-379 ARVFASVLVRDGEVL
+379 ARVFASVLVSDQEIV
-394 NPETGQMETEPLSKE
+394 NPETGVTETQPLPQE

-424 DDARGDNLAVSSAPF
+424 DDERGDNLTVSSAPF
-439 VATVEGE
+439 VGAVVGE
-446 RVEWFEQPWFKEV
+446 RVEWYEQPWFEDV
-459 SQQITTILILAIV
+459 SQQIFTILTLAIV

-485 VPVSPGDPGLVIVGQ
+485 VPVSAGEPGLMVVGEP
-500 SEDEEADA
+500 EDESES
-508 VEVSEGESLEE
+508 VEVSEGESLED
-519 IKAKLRPKKQSISA
+519 IKAKLKPKKQSISA
-533 DLLDTA
+533 DMLDTA
-539 NTYDDKVAVIRMI
+539 NSYDDKVAVIRLI
-552 VGEEAGRVSNVFKS
+552 VGEESGRVSNVFRA
-566 MMREEVSSE
+566 MMQSETTNE

>member
-1 MSEAVDMRGGD
+1 MSEAVDMRGGEN
-12 SAVVPAETG
+12 AVVTKESGT
-21 ARNMVSTVRKF
+21 RNMVSTVRKF

-47 VIVVFLG
+47 ALVVFFG
-54 LLAYL
+54 LMAYL
-59 LLQQPERTTLYASLP
+59 FLQQPERTTLYASLP

-86 NANIDVAL
+86 NANVDVAL

-105 GDFHRSRILLA
+105 NDFHRSRILLA

-123 TPDGYKQLDDMPMGT
+123 MPDGYKQLDDMPMGT

-227 IDQNGSLL
+227 IDQNGTLL
-235 SQGTADAA
+235 SQGNSDLA

-261 RMRIVSL
+261 RTRIVSL

-275 GNVNAQVNIDIDFT
+275 GNVNAQVNLDIDFT

-309 VSSDET
+309 LSSDES
-315 TERRARGIPGAVANT
+315 TERRARGVPGAVANT
-330 PPSEVELAEIEE
+330 PPSEAELAQIEE
-342 QAEGADGPSTRTR
+342 QQEGGDGPSTR
-355 STNEVRNY
+355 SKSVNEVRNY
-363 EISRVVSTTQN
+363 EVSRVISTTHN
-374 PSNQI
+374 PSNKI
-379 ARVFASVLVRDGEVL
+379 ARVFASVLVRDSQAV
-394 NPETGQMETEPLSKE
+394 NPETGLMETEPLAQE

-424 DDARGDNLAVSSAPF
+424 DDERGDNLTISSAPF
-439 VATVEGE
+439 VAAVEGE
-446 RVEWFEQPWFKEV
+446 RVEWYEQPWFNEV
-459 SQQITTILILAIV
+459 SQQISTILILAIV

-485 VPVSPGDPGLVIVGQ
+485 VPVSAGDPGLVVVGEQ
-500 SEDEEADA
+500 QDESES
-508 VEVSEGESLEE
+508 VEVSEGESLED
-519 IKAKLRPKKQSISA
+519 IKAKLKPKKQSISA
-533 DLLDTA
+533 DMLDTA
-539 NTYDDKVAVIRMI
+539 NTYDDKVAVIRLI
-552 VGEEAGRVSNVFKS
+552 VGEESGRVSNVFRS
-566 MMREEVSSE
+566 MMRSEVSSE

>member
-1 MSEAVDMRGGD
+1 MSETVDMRG
-12 SAVVPAETG
+12 SENAVVAADGG
-21 ARNMVSTVRKF
+21 ARNMLSTVRKF

-47 VIVVFLG
+47 ALVVFFG
-54 LLAYL
+54 LMAYL
-59 LLQQPERTTLYASLP
+59 FLQQPERTTLYASLP

-86 NANIDVAL
+86 NANVDVAL

-105 GDFHRSRILLA
+105 NDFHRSRILLA

-123 TPDGYKQLDDMPMGT
+123 MPDGYKQLEDMPMGT

-235 SQGTADAA
+235 SQGNSGVA

-275 GNVNAQVNIDIDFT
+275 GNVNAQVNLDIDFT

-309 VSSDET
+309 LSSDET

-330 PPSEVELAEIEE
+330 PPSETELAQIEE
-342 QAEGADGPSTRTR
+342 QQEGADGPSTRTK
-355 STNEVRNY
+355 SSNEVRNY
-363 EISRVVSTTQN
+363 EVSRVISTTQN
-374 PSNQI
+374 PSSQI
-379 ARVFASVLVRDGEVL
+379 ARVFASVLVSDQEIV
-394 NPETGQMETEPLSKE
+394 NPETGVTETQPLPQE

-424 DDARGDNLAVSSAPF
+424 DDERGDNLTVSSAPF
-439 VATVEGE
+439 VGAVVGE
-446 RVEWFEQPWFKEV
+446 RVEWYEQPWFEDV
-459 SQQITTILILAIV
+459 SQQVFTILTLAIV

-485 VPVSPGDPGLVIVGQ
+485 VPVSAGEPGLMVVGEP
-500 SEDEEADA
+500 EDESES
-508 VEVSEGESLEE
+508 VEVSEGESLED
-519 IKAKLRPKKQSISA
+519 IKAKLKPKKQSISA
-533 DLLDTA
+533 DMLDTA
-539 NTYDDKVAVIRMI
+539 NSYDDKVAVIRLI
-552 VGEEAGRVSNVFKS
+552 VGEESGRVSNVFRA
-566 MMREEVSSE
+566 MMQSDANNE

>member
-1 MSEAVDMRGGD
+1 MSETVDMRG
-12 SAVVPAETG
+12 SENAVVAADGG
-21 ARNMVSTVRKF
+21 ARNMLSTVRKF

-47 VIVVFLG
+47 ALVVFFG
-54 LLAYL
+54 LMAYL
-59 LLQQPERTTLYASLP
+59 FLQQPERTTLYASLP

-86 NANIDVAL
+86 NANVDVAL

-105 GDFHRSRILLA
+105 NDFHRSRILLA

-123 TPDGYKQLDDMPMGT
+123 MPDGYKQLEDMPMGT

-235 SQGTADAA
+235 SQGNSGVA

-275 GNVNAQVNIDIDFT
+275 GNVNAQVNLDIDFT

-309 VSSDET
+309 LSSDET

-330 PPSEVELAEIEE
+330 PPSETELAQIEE
-342 QAEGADGPSTRTR
+342 QQEGADGPSTRTK
-355 STNEVRNY
+355 SSNEVRNY
-363 EISRVVSTTQN
+363 EVSRVISTTQN
-374 PSNQI
+374 PSSQI
-379 ARVFASVLVRDGEVL
+379 ARVFASVLVSDQEIV
-394 NPETGQMETEPLSKE
+394 NPETGVTETQPLPQE

-424 DDARGDNLAVSSAPF
+424 DDERGDNLTVSSAPF
-439 VATVEGE
+439 VGAVVGE
-446 RVEWFEQPWFKEV
+446 RVEWYEQPWFEDV
-459 SQQITTILILAIV
+459 SQQIFTILTLAIV

-485 VPVSPGDPGLVIVGQ
+485 VPVSAGEPGLMVVGEP
-500 SEDEEADA
+500 EDESES
-508 VEVSEGESLEE
+508 VEVSEGESLED
-519 IKAKLRPKKQSISA
+519 IKAKLKPKKQSISA
-533 DLLDTA
+533 DMLDTA
-539 NTYDDKVAVIRMI
+539 NSYDDKVAVIRLI
-552 VGEEAGRVSNVFKS
+552 VGEESGRVSNVFRA
-566 MMREEVSSE
+566 MMQSDTTNE

>member
-1 MSEAVDMRGGD
+1 
-12 SAVVPAETG
+12 
-21 ARNMVSTVRKF
+21 
-32 FAEPSVQRSIPTAAA
+32 
-47 VIVVFLG
+47 
-54 LLAYL
+54 
-59 LLQQPERTTLYASLP
+59 
-74 ENEKARIVDALK
+74 
-86 NANIDVAL
+86 
-94 DPSSGEVLVPT
+94 
-105 GDFHRSRILLA
+105 
-116 AQGLPAS
+116 
-123 TPDGYKQLDDMPMGT
+123 
-138 SRSVENM
+138 M

-157 SISEIDSIVSTRVHL
+157 SITEIDSIVSTRVHL

-178 VFVRNNPEP
+178 VFVRSNPEP

-235 SQGTADAA
+235 SQGNSDVA

-275 GNVNAQVNIDIDFT
+275 GNVNAQVNLDIDFT

-309 VSSDET
+309 LSSDET

-330 PPSEVELAEIEE
+330 PPSETELAQIEE
-342 QAEGADGPSTRTR
+342 QQEGSDEPSTRSK

-363 EISRVVSTTQN
+363 EVSRVISTTQN
-374 PSNQI
+374 PSSQI
-379 ARVFASVLVRDGEVL
+379 ARVFASVLVSDQEIV
-394 NPETGQMETEPLSKE
+394 NPETGVTETQPL
-409 KLDEIREL
+409 
-417 VRNAIGI
+417 
-424 DDARGDNLAVSSAPF
+424 
-439 VATVEGE
+439 
-446 RVEWFEQPWFKEV
+446 
-459 SQQITTILILAIV
+459 
-472 ALGVIRPLLNRIL
+472 
-485 VPVSPGDPGLVIVGQ
+485 
-500 SEDEEADA
+500 
-508 VEVSEGESLEE
+508 
-519 IKAKLRPKKQSISA
+519 PKKSWMKF
-533 DLLDTA
+533 A
-539 NTYDDKVAVIRMI
+539 NW
-552 VGEEAGRVSNVFKS
+552 
-566 MMREEVSSE
+566 

>member
-1 MSEAVDMRGGD
+1 MSETVDMRSGEN
-12 SAVVPAETG
+12 AVVTAEGG
-21 ARNMVSTVRKF
+21 ARNMLSTVRKF

-47 VIVVFLG
+47 ALVVFFG
-54 LLAYL
+54 LMAYL
-59 LLQQPERTTLYASLP
+59 FLQQPERTTLYASLP

-86 NANIDVAL
+86 NASVDVAL

-105 GDFHRSRILLA
+105 NDFHRSRILLA

-123 TPDGYKQLDDMPMGT
+123 MPDGYKQLEDMPMGT

-145 RLKHSQEIELAR
+145 RLKQSQEIELAR
-157 SISEIDSIVSTRVHL
+157 SITEIDSIVSTRVHL

-178 VFVRNNPEP
+178 VFVRSNPEP

-235 SQGTADAA
+235 SQGNSDVA

-275 GNVNAQVNIDIDFT
+275 GNVNAQVNLDIDFT

-309 VSSDET
+309 LSSDET

-330 PPSEVELAEIEE
+330 PPSETELADIQE
-342 QAEGADGPSTRTR
+342 QQEGGDGPSTRTK

-363 EISRVVSTTQN
+363 EVSRVISTTQN

-379 ARVFASVLVRDGEVL
+379 ARVFASVLVSDQEIV
-394 NPETGQMETEPLSKE
+394 NPETGAAETQPLPQE

-424 DDARGDNLAVSSAPF
+424 DDERGDNLTVSSAPF
-439 VATVEGE
+439 VGAVAGE
-446 RVEWFEQPWFKEV
+446 RVEWYEQPWFEDV
-459 SQQITTILILAIV
+459 SQQIFTILTLAIV

-485 VPVSPGDPGLVIVGQ
+485 VPVSAGEPGLMVVGEPQ
-500 SEDEEADA
+500 DESES
-508 VEVSEGESLEE
+508 VEVSEGESLED
-519 IKAKLRPKKQSISA
+519 IKAKLKPKKQSISA
-533 DLLDTA
+533 DMLDTA
-539 NTYDDKVAVIRMI
+539 NSYDDKVAVIRLI
-552 VGEEAGRVSNVFKS
+552 VGEESGRVSNVFRA
-566 MMREEVSSE
+566 MMRSETTNE

>member
-1 MSEAVDMRGGD
+1 MSETVDMRSGEN
-12 SAVVPAETG
+12 AVVTAEGG
-21 ARNMVSTVRKF
+21 ARNMLSTVRKF

-47 VIVVFLG
+47 ALVVFFG
-54 LLAYL
+54 LMAYL
-59 LLQQPERTTLYASLP
+59 FLQQPERTTLYASLP

-86 NANIDVAL
+86 NASVDVAL
-94 DPSSGEVLVPT
+94 DPSSGEVLVPAN
-105 GDFHRSRILLA
+105 DFHRSRILLA

-123 TPDGYKQLDDMPMGT
+123 MPDGYKQLEDMPMGT

-145 RLKHSQEIELAR
+145 RLKQSQEIELAR
-157 SISEIDSIVSTRVHL
+157 SITEIDSIVSTRVHL

-178 VFVRNNPEP
+178 VFVRSNPEP

-235 SQGTADAA
+235 SQGNSDVA

-275 GNVNAQVNIDIDFT
+275 GNVNAQVNLDIDFT

-309 VSSDET
+309 LSSDET

-330 PPSEVELAEIEE
+330 PPSETELADIQE
-342 QAEGADGPSTRTR
+342 QQEGGDGPSTRTK

-363 EISRVVSTTQN
+363 EVSRVISTTQN

-379 ARVFASVLVRDGEVL
+379 ARVFASVLVSDQEIV
-394 NPETGQMETEPLSKE
+394 NPETGIAETQPLPQE

-424 DDARGDNLAVSSAPF
+424 DDERGDNLTVSSAPF
-439 VATVEGE
+439 VGAVAGE
-446 RVEWFEQPWFKEV
+446 RVEWYEQPWFEDV
-459 SQQITTILILAIV
+459 SQQIFTILTLAIV

-485 VPVSPGDPGLVIVGQ
+485 VPVSAGEPGLMVVGEPQ
-500 SEDEEADA
+500 DESES
-508 VEVSEGESLEE
+508 VEVSEGESLED
-519 IKAKLRPKKQSISA
+519 IKAKLKPKKQSISA
-533 DLLDTA
+533 DMLDTA
-539 NTYDDKVAVIRMI
+539 NSYDDKVAVIRLI
-552 VGEEAGRVSNVFKS
+552 VGEESGRVSNVFRA
-566 MMREEVSSE
+566 MMRSETTNE

>member
-1 MSEAVDMRGGD
+1 MSETVDMRSGEN
-12 SAVVPAETG
+12 AVVTAEGG
-21 ARNMVSTVRKF
+21 ARNMLSTVRKF

-47 VIVVFLG
+47 ALVVFFG
-54 LLAYL
+54 LMAYL
-59 LLQQPERTTLYASLP
+59 FLQQPERTTLYASLP

-86 NANIDVAL
+86 NASVDVAL

-105 GDFHRSRILLA
+105 NDFHRSRILLA

-123 TPDGYKQLDDMPMGT
+123 MPDGYKQLEDMPMGT

-145 RLKHSQEIELAR
+145 RLKQSQEIELAR
-157 SISEIDSIVSTRVHL
+157 SITEIESIVSTRVHL

-178 VFVRNNPEP
+178 VFVRSNPEP

-235 SQGTADAA
+235 SQGNSDVA

-275 GNVNAQVNIDIDFT
+275 GNVNAQVNLDIDFT

-309 VSSDET
+309 LSSDET

-330 PPSEVELAEIEE
+330 PPSETELADIQE
-342 QAEGADGPSTRTR
+342 QQEGGDGPSTRTK

-363 EISRVVSTTQN
+363 EVSRVISTTQN

-379 ARVFASVLVRDGEVL
+379 ARVFASVLVSDQEIV
-394 NPETGQMETEPLSKE
+394 NPETGVAETQPLPQE

-424 DDARGDNLAVSSAPF
+424 DDERGDNLTVSSAPF
-439 VATVEGE
+439 VGAVAGE
-446 RVEWFEQPWFKEV
+446 RVEWYEQPWFEDV
-459 SQQITTILILAIV
+459 SQQIFTILTLAIV

-485 VPVSPGDPGLVIVGQ
+485 VPVSAGEPGLMVVGEPQ
-500 SEDEEADA
+500 DESES
-508 VEVSEGESLEE
+508 VEVSEGESLED
-519 IKAKLRPKKQSISA
+519 IKAKLKPKKQSISA
-533 DLLDTA
+533 DMLDTA
-539 NTYDDKVAVIRMI
+539 NSYDDKVAVIRLI
-552 VGEEAGRVSNVFKS
+552 VGEESGRVSNVFRA
-566 MMREEVSSE
+566 MMRSETTNE

>member
-1 MSEAVDMRGGD
+1 MSETVDMRGGEN
-12 SAVVPAETG
+12 AVVAADGG
-21 ARNMVSTVRKF
+21 ARNMLSTVRKF

-47 VIVVFLG
+47 ALVVFFG
-54 LLAYL
+54 LMAYL
-59 LLQQPERTTLYASLP
+59 FLQQPERTTLYASLP

-86 NANIDVAL
+86 NANVDVAL

-105 GDFHRSRILLA
+105 NDFHRSRILLA

-123 TPDGYKQLDDMPMGT
+123 MPDGYKQLEDMPMGT

-235 SQGTADAA
+235 SQGNSGVA

-275 GNVNAQVNIDIDFT
+275 GNVNAQVNLDIDFT

-309 VSSDET
+309 LSSDET

-330 PPSEVELAEIEE
+330 PPSETELAQIEE
-342 QAEGADGPSTRTR
+342 QQEGADGPSTRTK
-355 STNEVRNY
+355 SSNEVRNY
-363 EISRVVSTTQN
+363 EVSRVISTTQN
-374 PSNQI
+374 PSSQI
-379 ARVFASVLVRDGEVL
+379 ARVFASVLVSDQEVV
-394 NPETGQMETEPLSKE
+394 NPETGVTETQPLPQE

-424 DDARGDNLAVSSAPF
+424 DDERGDNLTVSSAPF
-439 VATVEGE
+439 VGAVVGE
-446 RVEWFEQPWFKEV
+446 RVEWYEQPWFEDV
-459 SQQITTILILAIV
+459 SQQIFTILTLAIV

-485 VPVSPGDPGLVIVGQ
+485 VPVSAGEPGLMVVGEP
-500 SEDEEADA
+500 EDESES
-508 VEVSEGESLEE
+508 VEVSEGESLED
-519 IKAKLRPKKQSISA
+519 IKAKLKPKKQSISA
-533 DLLDTA
+533 DMLDTA
-539 NTYDDKVAVIRMI
+539 NSYDDKVAVIRLI
-552 VGEEAGRVSNVFKS
+552 VGEESGRVSNVFRA
-566 MMREEVSSE
+566 MMQSDANNE

>member
-1 MSEAVDMRGGD
+1 MSETVDMRGGEN
-12 SAVVPAETG
+12 VVVAKGNGP
-21 ARNMVSTVRKF
+21 RNMVSTVRKF
-32 FAEPSVQRSIPTAAA
+32 FAEPSVRRSIPTAAA
-47 VIVVFLG
+47 AVVVFFG
-54 LLAYL
+54 LMAYL
-59 LLQQPERTTLYASLP
+59 FLQQPERTTLYASLP

-86 NANIDVAL
+86 NAGVDVAL

-105 GDFHRSRILLA
+105 NDFHRSRILLA

-123 TPDGYKQLDDMPMGT
+123 MPDGYKQLDDMPMGT

-215 SVPGMPKQNVTI
+215 SVSGMPKQNVTI
-227 IDQNGSLL
+227 IDQNGTLL
-235 SQGTADAA
+235 SQGSSDLA
-243 GRLSDSEL
+243 GLLSDSEL

-261 RMRIVSL
+261 RTRIVSL

-275 GNVNAQVNIDIDFT
+275 GNVNAQVNLDIDFT

-309 VSSDET
+309 LSSDET
-315 TERRARGIPGAVANT
+315 TERRARGVPGAVANT
-330 PPSEVELAEIEE
+330 PPSEAELAQIEE
-342 QAEGADGPSTRTR
+342 QQEGGDGPSTR
-355 STNEVRNY
+355 SKSVNEVRNY
-363 EISRVVSTTQN
+363 EVSRVISTTQN

-379 ARVFASVLVRDGEVL
+379 ARVFASVLVRDNEAV
-394 NPETGQMETEPLSKE
+394 NPETGLTETEPLAQE

-424 DDARGDNLAVSSAPF
+424 DDERGDNLTVSSAPF
-439 VATVEGE
+439 VAAVEGE
-446 RVEWFEQPWFKEV
+446 RIEWYEQPWFNEV
-459 SQQITTILILAIV
+459 SQQISTILILAIV

-485 VPVSPGDPGLVIVGQ
+485 VPVSAGDPGLVVVGEQ
-500 SEDEEADA
+500 QEESDS
-508 VEVSEGESLEE
+508 VEVSEGESLED
-519 IKAKLRPKKQSISA
+519 IKAKLKPKKQSISA
-533 DLLDTA
+533 DMLDTA
-539 NTYDDKVAVIRMI
+539 NTYDDKVAVIRLI
-552 VGEEAGRVSNVFKS
+552 VGEESGRVSNVFRS
-566 MMREEVSSE
+566 MMRSEVSSE

>member
-1 MSEAVDMRGGD
+1 MSETVDMRG
-12 SAVVPAETG
+12 SENAVVAADGG
-21 ARNMVSTVRKF
+21 ARNMLSTVRKF

-47 VIVVFLG
+47 ALVVFFG
-54 LLAYL
+54 LMAYL
-59 LLQQPERTTLYASLP
+59 FLQQPERTTLYASLP

-86 NANIDVAL
+86 NANVDVAL

-105 GDFHRSRILLA
+105 NDFHRSRILLA

-123 TPDGYKQLDDMPMGT
+123 MPDGYKQLEDMPMGT

-235 SQGTADAA
+235 SQGNSDVA

-275 GNVNAQVNIDIDFT
+275 GNVNAQVNLDIDFT

-309 VSSDET
+309 LSSDET
-315 TERRARGIPGAVANT
+315 TERRARGVPGAVANT
-330 PPSEVELAEIEE
+330 PPSETELAQIEE
-342 QAEGADGPSTRTR
+342 QQEGSDGPSTRTK

-363 EISRVVSTTQN
+363 EVSRVISTTQN

-379 ARVFASVLVRDGEVL
+379 ARVFASVLVSDQEIV
-394 NPETGQMETEPLSKE
+394 NPETGVTETQPLTQE

-424 DDARGDNLAVSSAPF
+424 DDERGDNLTVTSAPF
-439 VATVEGE
+439 VGAVVGE
-446 RVEWFEQPWFKEV
+446 RVEWYEQPWFEDV
-459 SQQITTILILAIV
+459 SQQIFTILTLAIV

-485 VPVSPGDPGLVIVGQ
+485 VPVSAGEPGLMVVGEP
-500 SEDEEADA
+500 EDESES
-508 VEVSEGESLEE
+508 VEVSEGESLED
-519 IKAKLRPKKQSISA
+519 IKAKLKPKKQSISA
-533 DLLDTA
+533 DMLDTA
-539 NTYDDKVAVIRMI
+539 NSYDDKVAVIRLI
-552 VGEEAGRVSNVFKS
+552 VGEESGRVSNVFRA
-566 MMREEVSSE
+566 MMQSDANNE

>member
-1 MSEAVDMRGGD
+1 MSETVDMRG
-12 SAVVPAETG
+12 SENAVVAADGG
-21 ARNMVSTVRKF
+21 ARNMLSTVRKF

-47 VIVVFLG
+47 ALVVFFG
-54 LLAYL
+54 LMAYL
-59 LLQQPERTTLYASLP
+59 FLQQPERTTLYASLP

-86 NANIDVAL
+86 NANVDVAL

-105 GDFHRSRILLA
+105 NDFHRSRILLA

-123 TPDGYKQLDDMPMGT
+123 MPDGYKQLEDMPMGT

-157 SISEIDSIVSTRVHL
+157 SISEIDTIVSTRVHL

-235 SQGTADAA
+235 SQGNSGVA

-275 GNVNAQVNIDIDFT
+275 GNVNAQVNLDIDFT

-309 VSSDET
+309 LSSDET

-330 PPSEVELAEIEE
+330 PPSETELAQIEE
-342 QAEGADGPSTRTR
+342 QQEGADGPSTRTK
-355 STNEVRNY
+355 SSNEVRNY
-363 EISRVVSTTQN
+363 EVSRVISTTQN
-374 PSNQI
+374 PSSQI
-379 ARVFASVLVRDGEVL
+379 ARVFASVLVSDQEIV
-394 NPETGQMETEPLSKE
+394 NPETGVTETQPLPQE

-424 DDARGDNLAVSSAPF
+424 DDERGDNLTVSSAPF
-439 VATVEGE
+439 VGAVVGE
-446 RVEWFEQPWFKEV
+446 RVEWYEQPWFEDV
-459 SQQITTILILAIV
+459 SQQIFTILTLAIV

-485 VPVSPGDPGLVIVGQ
+485 VPVSAGEPGLMVVGEP
-500 SEDEEADA
+500 EDESES
-508 VEVSEGESLEE
+508 VEVSEGESLED
-519 IKAKLRPKKQSISA
+519 IKAKLKPKKQSISA
-533 DLLDTA
+533 DMLDTA
-539 NTYDDKVAVIRMI
+539 NSYDDKVAVIRLI
-552 VGEEAGRVSNVFKS
+552 VGEESGRVSNVFRA
-566 MMREEVSSE
+566 MMQSDTNNE

>member
-1 MSEAVDMRGGD
+1 MSETVDMRGGEN
-12 SAVVPAETG
+12 AVVTKESGT
-21 ARNMVSTVRKF
+21 RNMVSTVRKF

-47 VIVVFLG
+47 ALVVFFG
-54 LLAYL
+54 LMAYL
-59 LLQQPERTTLYASLP
+59 FLQQPERTTLYASLP

-86 NANIDVAL
+86 NANVDVAL

-105 GDFHRSRILLA
+105 NDFHRSRILLA

-123 TPDGYKQLDDMPMGT
+123 MPDGYKQLDDMPMGT

-227 IDQNGSLL
+227 IDQNGTLL
-235 SQGTADAA
+235 SQGNSDLA

-261 RMRIVSL
+261 RTRIVSL

-275 GNVNAQVNIDIDFT
+275 GNVNAQVNLDIDFT

-309 VSSDET
+309 LSSDES
-315 TERRARGIPGAVANT
+315 TERRARGVPGAVANT
-330 PPSEVELAEIEE
+330 PPSEAELAQIEE
-342 QAEGADGPSTRTR
+342 QQEGGDGPSTR
-355 STNEVRNY
+355 SKSVNEVRNY
-363 EISRVVSTTQN
+363 EVSRVISTTQN
-374 PSNQI
+374 PSNKI
-379 ARVFASVLVRDGEVL
+379 ARVFASVLVRDSQAV
-394 NPETGQMETEPLSKE
+394 NPETGLMETEPLAQE

-424 DDARGDNLAVSSAPF
+424 DDERGDNLTISSAPF
-439 VATVEGE
+439 VAAVEGE
-446 RVEWFEQPWFKEV
+446 RVEWYEQPWFNEV
-459 SQQITTILILAIV
+459 SQQISTILILAIV

-485 VPVSPGDPGLVIVGQ
+485 VPVSAGDPGLVVVGEQ
-500 SEDEEADA
+500 QDESES
-508 VEVSEGESLEE
+508 VEVSEGESLED
-519 IKAKLRPKKQSISA
+519 IKAKLKPKKQSISA
-533 DLLDTA
+533 DMLDTA
-539 NTYDDKVAVIRMI
+539 NTYDDKVAVIRLI
-552 VGEEAGRVSNVFKS
+552 VGEESGRVSNVFRS
-566 MMREEVSSE
+566 MMRSEVSSE

>member
-1 MSEAVDMRGGD
+1 MSETVDMRSGEN
-12 SAVVPAETG
+12 AVVTAEGG
-21 ARNMVSTVRKF
+21 ARNMLSTVRRF

-47 VIVVFLG
+47 ALVVFFG
-54 LLAYL
+54 LMAYL
-59 LLQQPERTTLYASLP
+59 FLQQPERTTLYASLP

-86 NANIDVAL
+86 NASVDVAL

-105 GDFHRSRILLA
+105 NDFHRSRILLA

-123 TPDGYKQLDDMPMGT
+123 MPDGYKQLEDMPMGT

-145 RLKHSQEIELAR
+145 RLKQSQEIELAR
-157 SISEIDSIVSTRVHL
+157 SITEIDSIVSTRVHL

-178 VFVRNNPEP
+178 VFVRSNPEP

-235 SQGTADAA
+235 SQGNSDVA

-275 GNVNAQVNIDIDFT
+275 GNVNAQVNLDIDFT

-309 VSSDET
+309 LSSDET

-330 PPSEVELAEIEE
+330 PPSETELADIQE
-342 QAEGADGPSTRTR
+342 QQEGADGPSTRTK

-363 EISRVVSTTQN
+363 EVSRVISTTQN

-379 ARVFASVLVRDGEVL
+379 ARVFASVLVSDQEIV
-394 NPETGQMETEPLSKE
+394 NPETGLAETQPLPQE

-424 DDARGDNLAVSSAPF
+424 DDERGDNLTVSSAPF
-439 VATVEGE
+439 VGAVAGE
-446 RVEWFEQPWFKEV
+446 RVEWYEQPWFEDV
-459 SQQITTILILAIV
+459 SQQIFTILTLAIV

-485 VPVSPGDPGLVIVGQ
+485 VPVSAGEPGLMVVGEP
-500 SEDEEADA
+500 EDESES
-508 VEVSEGESLEE
+508 VEVSEGESLED
-519 IKAKLRPKKQSISA
+519 IKAKLKPKKQSISA
-533 DLLDTA
+533 DMLDTA
-539 NTYDDKVAVIRMI
+539 NSYDDKVAVIRLI
-552 VGEEAGRVSNVFKS
+552 VGEESGRVSNVFRA
-566 MMREEVSSE
+566 MMRSETTNE